1 MAYSKEI
8 ARQRRQE
15 RIRKKIKGTA
25 ERPRLAVYRSEGH
38 FYAQLIDD
46 VEGKTLLGLSTLS
59 KEFSGLKDAGNIK
72 GASEL
77 GKLVARK
84 ALEKKIKDVVF
95 DRAGFLYH
103 GRIKAFADGARE
115 GGLKF

>member
-8 ARQRRQE
+8 ARERRSA
-15 RIRKKIKGTA
+15 RIRKKVFGTP
-25 ERPRLAVYRSEGH
+25 ERPRLSVYRSESH

-46 VEGKTLLGLSTLS
+46 TAGKTLLGLSTRA
-59 KEFSGLKDAGNIK
+59 KGFPALKDAGNVK
-72 GASEL
+72 GAKEL

-84 ALEKKIKDVVF
+84 ALESKIQDVVF